1 MRTGR
6 KADAALEAAALMVD
20 AVNKLTG
27 LVTEINES
35 QGSLIQSVGELTGHM
50 ELVLVVEGLALRTLV
65 ELCDRSDQTDLL
77 LDLKVKLGMVNE
89 AAEAAAAREG
99 GPDL

>member
-1 MRTGR
+1 MRAGR
-6 KADAALEAAALMVD
+6 KADAALEAASLLID

-27 LVTEINES
+27 MVGDINER
-35 QGSLIQSVGELTGHM
+35 QESLIQSVGHLTGHM
-50 ELVLVVEGLALRTLV
+50 ELALVVEGSVLRTLV

-77 LDLKVKLGMVNE
+77 HDLKIRLGMVNE
-89 AAEAAAAREG
+89 AMEAAAARKG